1 MFIQFIACLAAALM
15 MVAGGLIFLKL
26 NEKYPQSITLLT
38 GLSGGFLLA
47 IIFFGIIPEAHE
59 MLEAASPQQVMWLLP
74 LCVAAGA
81 ALIILF
87 EKVLP
92 VQHHHD
98 LVDHEAEHHTH
109 ENLFYIVLAA
119 FGLHSLFEL
128 SLIILF
134 EKVLPVQH
142 HHDLVDHEAEHHTH
156 ENLFY
161 IVLAAFGLHSLFEL
175 LSVLIAGHADLTMGL
190 LLALVIGIHNIPIGF
205 IIMAQLQAVGCPI
218 KRIIAGLGDLSG
230 H

>member
-128 SLIILF
+128 
-134 EKVLPVQH
+134 
-142 HHDLVDHEAEHHTH
+142 
-156 ENLFY
+156 
-161 IVLAAFGLHSLFEL
+161 